1 MIILHGDSK
10 MINKTLSFSENCIC
24 RSRIISLRRRTLHHA
39 ARIAFL
45 SSLFLVASSS
55 NGPVIIPTI
64 PRREEEQVI
73 NACATPRVFNFN
85 IKPVVPSLQSVSPR
99 DTPQLGDGQRSME
112 ASGLFFD
119 SIDKDGDGQIEKEE
133 IEMFL
138 KNQIGELE
146 TQQAVDSEVVTVMAR
161 LDQNHDNGL
170 EMADMQEYWM
180 QLETLLT
187 AEEVAEWIV
196 YAVQLPSSVGKMFL
210 EHSVTGYDFPEI
222 VENGGKILSDDL
234 GIDKA
239 SFRNKIVRQMQARML
254 GIGGNPKIPSKFGF
268 KLQSCNAVTLSWERS
283 TGRVFPVH
291 SYRIQRR
298 GISLFGNVQ
307 SLETGGITVNGNDAY
322 YSAAIGSNSDW
333 KTVYVGNDLEFVD
346 SGLET
351 GHNYM
356 YRIQAWNSVGKS
368 GWEIIDLSKA
378 LKKQRC
384 STKPSPKV
392 TTREPVSSTT
402 FQRNIPD
409 ESVEVGWSS
418 LPKRLVWGMIFVVQ
432 FVYHFIRG
440 IFGVIAMGAA
450 IMRFRRASASS
461 SSQAS
466 VVLPF
471 VSFWERVNVLS
482 VKWMGRDF
490 IPKTMLGD
498 RVSIERQ
505 EQLHDER
512 IMATGLRGYDRLR
525 KKAKQEDSGNAKNGH
540 TAAREASKN
549 SNRSRSSEDIA
560 SPLPK
565 EVVVHS
571 VPSSVPQNAFFWK
584 RAQQTRTR
592 SLDTKHSNEV
602 STDSEVDSSERVGAS
617 VKSSSRKA
625 SRTPPKKLSRHYT
638 DIDDG
643 SRCIECL
650 KKFQFAKRYKHHCS
664 RCMSTFCHKHGR
676 TTHPNIIS
684 CKVPG
689 TCLCNPCLKVL
700 KENRSQSQ
708 R

>member
-1 MIILHGDSK
+1 
-10 MINKTLSFSENCIC
+10 
-24 RSRIISLRRRTLHHA
+24 
-39 ARIAFL
+39 
-45 SSLFLVASSS
+45 
-55 NGPVIIPTI
+55 
-64 PRREEEQVI
+64 
-73 NACATPRVFNFN
+73 
-85 IKPVVPSLQSVSPR
+85 
-99 DTPQLGDGQRSME
+99 ME

-119 SIDKDGDGQIEKEE
+119 SIDRDGDGQIEPEE
-133 IEMFL
+133 VAIFL

-170 EMADMQEYWM
+170 GMADMHEYWM

-210 EHSVTGYDFPEI
+210 EHSVTGYDFLEI
-222 VENGGKILSDDL
+222 VENGGKILSDEL
-234 GIDKA
+234 RIDKS

-254 GIGGNPKIPSKFGF
+254 GIGGYPDTPSKFDF
-268 KLQSCNAVTLSWERS
+268 KLQSCNAVSLSWERS
-283 TGRVFPVH
+283 TARVFPVH

-298 GISLFGNVQ
+298 GVNLFGNTQ
-307 SLETGGITVNGNDAY
+307 NHENNGNDLH

-333 KTVYVGNDLEFVD
+333 KTVHVGNDLEFVD

-356 YRIQAWNSVGKS
+356 YRIQAWNSAGKS
-368 GWEIIDLSKA
+368 GWGIIDLTKA

-392 TTREPVSSTT
+392 TTVEAVSPTT
-402 FQRNIPD
+402 TSRHSIPED
-409 ESVEVGWSS
+409 AGWSS
-418 LPKRLVWGMIFVVQ
+418 LPRRLVWGVVVVVQ
-432 FVYHFIRG
+432 FAYHFIRG
-440 IFGVIAMGAA
+440 IFAVIAMGAA

-471 VSFWERVNVLS
+471 VSFWVKVNKLS
-482 VKWMGRDF
+482 VKWTGKDF

-498 RVSIERQ
+498 RASIERQ

-512 IMATGLRGYDRLR
+512 IMATGLRGYDRL
-525 KKAKQEDSGNAKNGH
+525 KNKSKNESNISNGRS
-540 TAAREASKN
+540 TSREASKDRT
-549 SNRSRSSEDIA
+549 RSRSSENA
-560 SPLPK
+560 LSPLPK
-565 EVVVHS
+565 EVVVRAAS
-571 VPSSVPQNAFFWK
+571 PLPPNMFTWK
-584 RAQQTRTR
+584 RAQRTSTR
-592 SLDTKHSNEV
+592 SLDTGRSNDV
-602 STDSEVDSSERVGAS
+602 STDSEVESSERNNGT
-617 VKSSSRKA
+617 SSRSGSRQT
-625 SRTPPKKLSRHYT
+625 SRTLSRHCT

-643 SRCIECL
+643 NRCIECH

-664 RCMSTFCHKHGR
+664 RCMSTFCHKHGH
-676 TTHPNIIS
+676 TTHPNIVS

-689 TCLCNPCLKVL
+689 TCLCNPCLEDLRK
-700 KENRSQSQ
+700 KGSERSHVYK
-708 R
+708 

>member
-1 MIILHGDSK
+1 MRDAVASS
-10 MINKTLSFSENCIC
+10 LSEPCIS
-24 RSRIISLRRRTLHHA
+24 RSRIISLRRRTLHYA
-39 ARIAFL
+39 ACIAFL
-45 SSLFLVASSS
+45 LSSVFLAASSS
-55 NGPVIIPTI
+55 NEPVIVPTI

-73 NACATPRVFNFN
+73 NACATPKIFNFN
-85 IKPVVPSLQSVSPR
+85 FKPTLQQSFSPR

-119 SIDKDGDGQIEKEE
+119 SIDKDGDGQIEPEE
-133 IEMFL
+133 VAIFL

-170 EMADMQEYWM
+170 GMADMQEYWM

-196 YAVQLPSSVGKMFL
+196 YAVQLPPRVGEMFL

-234 GIDKA
+234 GIDRA
-239 SFRNKIVRQMQARML
+239 SYRNKIVRQMKVRML
-254 GIGGNPKIPSKFGF
+254 GIGGNPNIPPKFDF

-283 TGRVFPVH
+283 AGRVFPVH

-298 GISLFGNVQ
+298 GINLFGNLQ
-307 SLETGGITVNGNDAY
+307 IIENGGITSHGYGAY
-322 YSAAIGSNSDW
+322 YSAAIGPSNSDW
-333 KTVYVGNDLEFVD
+333 TTVYVGSDLEFVD

-368 GWEIIDLSKA
+368 GWGSIDLAKA

-384 STKPSPKV
+384 STKPSSKL
-392 TTREPVSSTT
+392 TTREQVPSTT
-402 FQRNIPD
+402 FQRSIPGD
-409 ESVEVGWSS
+409 TAEVGWSS
-418 LPKRLVWGMIFVVQ
+418 LPKRIVWGLIVVVQ
-432 FVYHFIRG
+432 FFYHFIRG

-461 SSQAS
+461 SSQAA

-471 VSFWERVNVLS
+471 VSFWEKVNKFAE
-482 VKWMGRDF
+482 KWMGREL

-498 RVSIERQ
+498 RLSIEMQ

-525 KKAKQEDSGNAKNGH
+525 KRKADDNVANG
-540 TAAREASKN
+540 EASKN
-549 SNRSRSSEDIA
+549 SNRSRSSENVA

-565 EVVVHS
+565 EVVVRRDAS
-571 VPSSVPQNAFFWK
+571 PLPKNSFFRR
-584 RAQQTRTR
+584 RAQRTRTQ
-592 SLDTKHSNEV
+592 SLDSKRSNNNV
-602 STDSEVDSSERVGAS
+602 STYSEVESSERKGGSS
-617 VKSSSRKA
+617 VKSGSRKT
-625 SRTPPKKLSRHYT
+625 SRTPPKLSRHYT
-638 DIDDG
+638 DVEDDT
-643 SRCIECL
+643 RCKNVTKNFSFRSDASIIARDACPLFVTSMGVQHTKTLLAVKCL
-650 KKFQFAKRYKHHCS
+650 ERVFA
-664 RCMSTFCHKHGR
+664 
-676 TTHPNIIS
+676 THA
-684 CKVPG
+684 
-689 TCLCNPCLKVL
+689 
-700 KENRSQSQ
+700 
-708 R
+708 

>member
-1 MIILHGDSK
+1 MRDAVASS
-10 MINKTLSFSENCIC
+10 LSEPCIS
-24 RSRIISLRRRTLHHA
+24 RSRIISLRRRTLHYA
-39 ARIAFL
+39 ACIAFL
-45 SSLFLVASSS
+45 LSSVFLTASSS
-55 NGPVIIPTI
+55 NEPVIVPTI

-73 NACATPRVFNFN
+73 NACATPKIFNFN
-85 IKPVVPSLQSVSPR
+85 FKPTLQQSFSPR

-119 SIDKDGDGQIEKEE
+119 SIDKDGDGQIEPEE
-133 IEMFL
+133 VAIFL

-170 EMADMQEYWM
+170 GMADMQEYWM

-196 YAVQLPSSVGKMFL
+196 YAVQLPPRVGEMFL

-234 GIDKA
+234 GIDRA
-239 SFRNKIVRQMQARML
+239 SYRNKIVRQMKVRML
-254 GIGGNPKIPSKFGF
+254 GIGGNPNIPPKFDF

-283 TGRVFPVH
+283 AGRVFPVH

-298 GISLFGNVQ
+298 GINLFGNLQ
-307 SLETGGITVNGNDAY
+307 TIENGGITSHGYGAY
-322 YSAAIGSNSDW
+322 YSAAIGPSNSDW
-333 KTVYVGNDLEFVD
+333 TTVYVGSDLEFVD

-368 GWEIIDLSKA
+368 GWGSIDLAKA

-384 STKPSPKV
+384 STKPSSKL
-392 TTREPVSSTT
+392 TTREQVPSTT
-402 FQRNIPD
+402 FQRSIPGD
-409 ESVEVGWSS
+409 TAEVGWSS
-418 LPKRLVWGMIFVVQ
+418 LPKRIVWGLIVVVQ
-432 FVYHFIRG
+432 FFYHFIRG

-461 SSQAS
+461 SSQAA

-471 VSFWERVNVLS
+471 VSFWEKVNKFAE
-482 VKWMGRDF
+482 KWMGREL

-498 RVSIERQ
+498 RLSIEMQ

-525 KKAKQEDSGNAKNGH
+525 KRKADDNVANG
-540 TAAREASKN
+540 EASKN
-549 SNRSRSSEDIA
+549 SNRSRSSENVA

-565 EVVVHS
+565 EVVVRRDAS
-571 VPSSVPQNAFFWK
+571 PLPKNSFFRR
-584 RAQQTRTR
+584 RAQRTRTQ
-592 SLDTKHSNEV
+592 SLDSKRSNNNV
-602 STDSEVDSSERVGAS
+602 STDSEVESSERKGGSS
-617 VKSSSRKA
+617 VKSGSRKT
-625 SRTPPKKLSRHYT
+625 SRTPPKLSRHYT
-638 DIDDG
+638 DVEDDT
-643 SRCIECL
+643 RCIECH
-650 KKFQFAKRYKHHCS
+650 KKFQFPKRCKHHCS

-676 TTHPNIIS
+676 TTHQNITS

-689 TCLCNPCLKVL
+689 TCICNPCLKVL
-700 KENRSQSQ
+700 KEKRSQSQ
-708 R
+708 RG

>member
-1 MIILHGDSK
+1 L
-10 MINKTLSFSENCIC
+10 
-24 RSRIISLRRRTLHHA
+24 
-39 ARIAFL
+39 
-45 SSLFLVASSS
+45 LFLAASSS
-55 NGPVIIPTI
+55 NEPVIIPTPKNQEQGQKSCVI
-64 PRREEEQVI
+64 PRVY
-73 NACATPRVFNFN
+73 NFNFN
-85 IKPVVPSLQSVSPR
+85 PTVPILSISPR

-119 SIDKDGDGQIEKEE
+119 SIDKDGDGQIEPEE
-133 IEMFL
+133 VAMFL

-146 TQQAVDSEVVTVMAR
+146 TQQAVDREVVTVMAR
-161 LDQNHDNGL
+161 LDQNQDNGL
-170 EMADMQEYWM
+170 GMADMHEYWM

-196 YAVQLPSSVGKMFL
+196 FAVQLPSSVGKMFL
-210 EHSVTGYDFPEI
+210 DHSVTGYDFLEI
-222 VENGGKILSDDL
+222 VENGGKILSDEL
-234 GIDKA
+234 GIDKS

-254 GIGGNPKIPSKFGF
+254 GIGGNPETPTKFHF
-268 KLQSCNAVTLSWERS
+268 KLQSCNTVSLSWERS

-298 GISLFGNVQ
+298 GINLFGNTQTHENGV
-307 SLETGGITVNGNDAY
+307 VPANGNDVH
-322 YSAAIGSNSDW
+322 YSAAVGSNSDW
-333 KTVYVGNDLEFVD
+333 KTIYVGNDLELID
-346 SGLET
+346 SSLET

-368 GWEIIDLSKA
+368 GWEIIDLTKA

-384 STKPSPKV
+384 STKPSSKV
-392 TTREPVSSTT
+392 TTIDPVSSTT
-402 FQRNIPD
+402 SRHTIPED
-409 ESVEVGWSS
+409 AVELGWAY
-418 LPKRLVWGMIFVVQ
+418 LPKKLVWGVIVAVQ
-432 FVYHFIRG
+432 FAYHFVRG

-471 VSFWERVNVLS
+471 VSFWEKLNKLS
-482 VKWMGRDF
+482 VKWTGKDF

-498 RVSIERQ
+498 RESILMQ

-525 KKAKQEDSGNAKNGH
+525 KKANDDIIVNGSA
-540 TAAREASKN
+540 TV
-549 SNRSRSSEDIA
+549 
-560 SPLPK
+560 PK
-565 EVVVHS
+565 EVA
-571 VPSSVPQNAFFWK
+571 VPRGATPLAAQNMFTWK
-584 RAQQTRTR
+584 RAHRTSTR
-592 SLDTKHSNEV
+592 SLDTRRSKEV
-602 STDSEVDSSERVGAS
+602 STDSELETSDRSNGAS
-617 VKSSSRKA
+617 SRSGNRKT
-625 SRTPPKKLSRHYT
+625 SKTPPKLVSRHYT

-643 SRCIECL
+643 SRCIECR

-664 RCMSTFCHKHGR
+664 RCMSAFCHKHGH
-676 TTHPNIIS
+676 TTHPNIVS

-689 TCLCNPCLKVL
+689 TCLCNPCLEVL
-700 KENRSQSQ
+700 RKKGSQSE

>member
-1 MIILHGDSK
+1 MRDAVASS
-10 MINKTLSFSENCIC
+10 LSEPYIS
-24 RSRIISLRRRTLHHA
+24 RSHKISLRRRTLHYA
-39 ARIAFL
+39 ACIAFL
-45 SSLFLVASSS
+45 LLSVFLTASSS
-55 NGPVIIPTI
+55 NEPVIVPTI
-64 PRREEEQVI
+64 PRREEEQI
-73 NACATPRVFNFN
+73 IDACATPKIFNFN
-85 IKPVVPSLQSVSPR
+85 FNPTVPSLQSVSPR

-119 SIDKDGDGQIEKEE
+119 SIDKDGDGQIEPEE
-133 IEMFL
+133 VAIFL

-161 LDQNHDNGL
+161 LDQNQDNGL
-170 EMADMQEYWM
+170 GMADMQEYWM
-180 QLETLLT
+180 QFETLLT

-196 YAVQLPSSVGKMFL
+196 YAVQLPPRVGEMFL

-234 GIDKA
+234 GIDRA
-239 SFRNKIVRQMQARML
+239 SYRNKIVRQMKVRML
-254 GIGGNPKIPSKFGF
+254 GIGGNPEIPSKFDF
-268 KLQSCNAVTLSWERS
+268 KLQSCNAVTLSWQRS
-283 TGRVFPVH
+283 TGRVFPIH

-298 GISLFGNVQ
+298 GISLFGNLQ
-307 SLETGGITVNGNDAY
+307 TLETAYGNGAY
-322 YSAAIGSNSDW
+322 YSAAIGPNNSDW
-333 KTVYVGNDLEFVD
+333 TTVYVGSDLEFVD

-392 TTREPVSSTT
+392 ATREQVSSTT
-402 FQRNIPD
+402 FQRTIPGD
-409 ESVEVGWSS
+409 TVEEGWSS
-418 LPKRLVWGMIFVVQ
+418 LPTRLVWGLIVVVQ

-440 IFGVIAMGAA
+440 IFGVVAMGAA

-461 SSQAS
+461 SSQAAL
-466 VVLPF
+466 VLPF
-471 VSFWERVNVLS
+471 VSFWEKVNKIS
-482 VKWMGRDF
+482 EKWLGKEL

-498 RVSIERQ
+498 RVSIELQ

-525 KKAKQEDSGNAKNGH
+525 KKSKNDDNAIANGH
-540 TAAREASKN
+540 SATRDASK
-549 SNRSRSSEDIA
+549 SRNRSRSSEDVSSPLPREVVVRRNA

-565 EVVVHS
+565 S
-571 VPSSVPQNAFFWK
+571 TFFHR
-584 RAQQTRTR
+584 RAQRTRTQ
-592 SLDTKHSNEV
+592 SFDTKRSNNL
-602 STDSEVDSSERVGAS
+602 STDSEVESSERNVGS
-617 VKSSSRKA
+617 SVTVKSGGRKT
-625 SRTPPKKLSRHYT
+625 SRTPPKLSRHYT
-638 DIDDG
+638 DVEDDT
-643 SRCIECL
+643 RCIECH
-650 KKFQFAKRYKHHCS
+650 KKFQFPKRYKHHCS

-676 TTHPNIIS
+676 TTHPNITS

-700 KENRSQSQ
+700 KEKRSLSQ

>member
-1 MIILHGDSK
+1 
-10 MINKTLSFSENCIC
+10 
-24 RSRIISLRRRTLHHA
+24 
-39 ARIAFL
+39 
-45 SSLFLVASSS
+45 
-55 NGPVIIPTI
+55 
-64 PRREEEQVI
+64 
-73 NACATPRVFNFN
+73 
-85 IKPVVPSLQSVSPR
+85 
-99 DTPQLGDGQRSME
+99 ME

-119 SIDKDGDGQIEKEE
+119 SIDKDGDGQIEPEE
-133 IEMFL
+133 VAMFL

-170 EMADMQEYWM
+170 GMADMHEYWM

-196 YAVQLPSSVGKMFL
+196 YAVQLPGSVGKMFL

-234 GIDKA
+234 GISKS

-254 GIGGNPKIPSKFGF
+254 GIGGNPEMPSKFDF
-268 KLQSCNAVTLSWERS
+268 KLQSCNAVSLSWERA

-298 GISLFGNVQ
+298 GINLFGNTQ
-307 SLETGGITVNGNDAY
+307 AMENGGTTAIGHGVY

-333 KTVYVGNDLEFVD
+333 KTIYVGNDLEFVD
-346 SGLET
+346 SSLET

-392 TTREPVSSTT
+392 TARESASSTT
-402 FQRNIPD
+402 FRHTIPD
-409 ESVEVGWSS
+409 NTVEVGWSS
-418 LPKRLVWGMIFVVQ
+418 LPTRLVWGIIVVVQ
-432 FVYHFIRG
+432 FFYHFIRG
-440 IFGVIAMGAA
+440 IFGVVAMGAA

-471 VSFWERVNVLS
+471 VSFWQKVNKLS
-482 VKWMGRDF
+482 VKWIGRDF

-498 RVSIERQ
+498 RKSIKIQ

-512 IMATGLRGYDRLR
+512 IMATGLRGYERLQ
-525 KKAKQEDSGNAKNGH
+525 KKCKNKDSIIANGH
-540 TAAREASKN
+540 SREASKN
-549 SNRSRSSEDIA
+549 STRTRSSEELA

-565 EVVVHS
+565 EVFAVELHR
-571 VPSSVPQNAFFWK
+571 PCH
-584 RAQQTRTR
+584 RTL
-592 SLDTKHSNEV
+592 SFGNEH
-602 STDSEVDSSERVGAS
+602 SERALEALIQNVAMMF
-617 VKSSSRKA
+617 
-625 SRTPPKKLSRHYT
+625 PQILKLSRQNA
-638 DIDDG
+638 
-643 SRCIECL
+643 R
-650 KKFQFAKRYKHHCS
+650 
-664 RCMSTFCHKHGR
+664 M
-676 TTHPNIIS
+676 
-684 CKVPG
+684 
-689 TCLCNPCLKVL
+689 VL
-700 KENRSQSQ
+700 P
-708 R
+708 

>member
-1 MIILHGDSK
+1 MIPLDSK
-10 MINKTLSFSENCIC
+10 MRSEASLSGNCIS
-24 RSRIISLRRRTLHHA
+24 RSHIISLRRRTLHHA
-39 ARIAFL
+39 ASVAFFL
-45 SSLFLVASSS
+45 ASLLFIVASSS
-55 NGPVIIPTI
+55 NEPVIIPIT
-64 PRREEEQVI
+64 PRKEGEQVI
-73 NACATPRVFNFN
+73 NACAAPRVFNFN
-85 IKPVVPSLQSVSPR
+85 IKPIVPSLQSVSPR

-133 IEMFL
+133 IAMFL
-138 KNQIGELE
+138 KNQIGELD

-161 LDQNHDNGL
+161 LDQNQDNGL

-222 VENGGKILSDDL
+222 VENGGMILSDDL

-254 GIGGNPKIPSKFGF
+254 GIGGNPEIPSKFGF
-268 KLQSCNAVTLSWERS
+268 KLQSCNAVTLSWNRS

-307 SLETGGITVNGNDAY
+307 TLETGAITVDAY
-322 YSAAIGSNSDW
+322 YSASIGSNSDW

-368 GWEIIDLSKA
+368 GWEIIDLTKA

-392 TTREPVSSTT
+392 TAREPASSTT

-409 ESVEVGWSS
+409 DEVEVGWSS
-418 LPKRLVWGMIFVVQ
+418 LPKRLIWGIIVVVQ

-525 KKAKQEDSGNAKNGH
+525 KKSKQDDSGTANGH

-549 SNRSRSSEDIA
+549 SNKSRSSEDIA

-571 VPSSVPQNAFFWK
+571 TPASAPKNTSFWK
-584 RAQQTRTR
+584 RGRTR
-592 SLDTKHSNEV
+592 NQGTRSFDTNTSNEV
-602 STDSEVDSSERVGAS
+602 STDSDFDSSERAGTS
-617 VKSSSRKA
+617 VKSGSRNA
-625 SRTPPKKLSRHYT
+625 SRTPPKLSRHYT

-650 KKFQFAKRYKHHCS
+650 KKFQFPKRYKHHCS
-664 RCMSTFCHKHGR
+664 RCMATFCHKHGR

-700 KENRSQSQ
+700 KQNRAQSQ

>member
-1 MIILHGDSK
+1 MRDTVAS
-10 MINKTLSFSENCIC
+10 LSEPCCIS
-24 RSRIISLRRRTLHHA
+24 RSRIISLRRRTLHYA
-39 ARIAFL
+39 ACIAFLL
-45 SSLFLVASSS
+45 SSLFLTASSS
-55 NGPVIIPTI
+55 NEPVIVPTI

-73 NACATPRVFNFN
+73 NACATPRIFNFN
-85 IKPVVPSLQSVSPR
+85 FKPTLQAVSPR

-119 SIDKDGDGQIEKEE
+119 SIDEDGDGQIEPEE
-133 IEMFL
+133 VAMFL

-170 EMADMQEYWM
+170 GMADMQEYWM

-196 YAVQLPSSVGKMFL
+196 YAVQLPPRVGEMFL

-234 GIDKA
+234 GIDRA
-239 SFRNKIVRQMQARML
+239 SYRNKIVRQMKVRML
-254 GIGGNPKIPSKFGF
+254 GIGGNPDIPPKFDF

-291 SYRIQRR
+291 SYRVQRR
-298 GISLFGNVQ
+298 AINLFGNLQ
-307 SLETGGITVNGNDAY
+307 TAENSGIIAHGYGAY
-322 YSAAIGSNSDW
+322 YSANNSDW
-333 KTVYVGNDLEFVD
+333 TTVYVGSDLEFVD
-346 SGLET
+346 SGLEN

-368 GWEIIDLSKA
+368 VWGIIDLSKA

-384 STKPSPKV
+384 STKPSPKL
-392 TTREPVSSTT
+392 TTREQVSSTT
-402 FQRNIPD
+402 FQRSIPVD
-409 ESVEVGWSS
+409 TVEVGWSS
-418 LPKRLVWGMIFVVQ
+418 FPKRLVWGVIVVVQ

-440 IFGVIAMGAA
+440 IFGIIAMGAA

-461 SSQAS
+461 SSQAA

-471 VSFWERVNVLS
+471 VSFWENVNKFAE
-482 VKWMGRDF
+482 KWMGREL

-525 KKAKQEDSGNAKNGH
+525 KKSKADDNAANGH
-540 TAAREASKN
+540 SATRESSKN
-549 SNRSRSSEDIA
+549 SNRSRTSEDVA
-560 SPLPK
+560 LPLPK
-565 EVVVHS
+565 EVVVCRDAS
-571 VPSSVPQNAFFWK
+571 PLPKNTFFRR
-584 RAQQTRTR
+584 RAQRMRTQ
-592 SLDTKHSNEV
+592 SLDSKRSNSNNNV
-602 STDSEVDSSERVGAS
+602 STDSEVESSERIVGSS
-617 VKSSSRKA
+617 VKSGSRKT
-625 SRTPPKKLSRHYT
+625 SRTPPKLSRHYT
-638 DIDDG
+638 DVEDDT
-643 SRCIECL
+643 RCIECH
-650 KKFQFAKRYKHHCS
+650 KKFQFPKRYKHHCS

-676 TTHPNIIS
+676 TTHPNITS

-700 KENRSQSQ
+700 KEKRSQSQ

>member
-1 MIILHGDSK
+1 MKDAVALS
-10 MINKTLSFSENCIC
+10 NKPCLSRKRTMSLP
-24 RSRIISLRRRTLHHA
+24 LRRRTLNHA
-39 ARIAFL
+39 ASIAFL
-45 SSLFLVASSS
+45 SSLFLAASSS
-55 NGPVIIPTI
+55 NEPVIVPTT

-73 NACATPRVFNFN
+73 NACASPRIFNVN
-85 IKPVVPSLQSVSPR
+85 INPTVPTTLPIILPR

-119 SIDKDGDGQIEKEE
+119 SIDKDGDGQIEPEE
-133 IEMFL
+133 VAMFL

-170 EMADMQEYWM
+170 GMADMHEYWM

-196 YAVQLPSSVGKMFL
+196 YAVQLPGSVGKMFL

-234 GIDKA
+234 GISKS

-254 GIGGNPKIPSKFGF
+254 GIGGNPEMPSKFDF
-268 KLQSCNAVTLSWERS
+268 KLQSCNAVSLSWERA

-298 GISLFGNVQ
+298 GINLFGNTQ
-307 SLETGGITVNGNDAY
+307 AIENGGTTANGHGVY

-333 KTVYVGNDLEFVD
+333 KTIYVGNDLEFVD
-346 SGLET
+346 SSLET

-392 TTREPVSSTT
+392 TARESASSTT
-402 FQRNIPD
+402 FRHTIPD
-409 ESVEVGWSS
+409 NTVEVGWSS
-418 LPKRLVWGMIFVVQ
+418 LPTRLVWGIIVVVQ
-432 FVYHFIRG
+432 FFYHFIRG
-440 IFGVIAMGAA
+440 IFGVVAMGAA

-471 VSFWERVNVLS
+471 VSFWQKVNKLS
-482 VKWMGRDF
+482 VKWIEREI

-498 RVSIERQ
+498 RKSIKIQ

-512 IMATGLRGYDRLR
+512 IMATGLRGYERLQ
-525 KKAKQEDSGNAKNGH
+525 KKCKNEDSIIANGH
-540 TAAREASKN
+540 SREASKN
-549 SNRSRSSEDIA
+549 STRTRSSEELA

-565 EVVVHS
+565 EVVRRGVA
-571 VPSSVPQNAFFWK
+571 SSLPQNSFFWK
-584 RAQQTRTR
+584 RAQRTSTR
-592 SLDTKHSNEV
+592 SFDTKRSNEV
-602 STDSEVDSSERVGAS
+602 STDSEVESSERKNGTS
-617 VKSSSRKA
+617 VKSGGSSRKT
-625 SRTPPKKLSRHYT
+625 SRTSPKLSRHYT

-676 TTHPNIIS
+676 TTHPNIVS

-689 TCLCNPCLKVL
+689 TCLCNPCLEVL
-700 KENRSQSQ
+700 KKKGSLSQ